1 MHMGLLVRM
10 KIIITSLIT
19 IPIKWS
25 CFAYFC
31 LVGVCEC
38 AEWIDNL
45 SMVID
50 TQHWKAS
57 LYNAYFIVAMEE
69 EILVHRYMSLT
80 YAISCTHCR

>member
-1 MHMGLLVRM
+1 VHMGLLVRM

-25 CFAYFC
+25 CFACFC
-31 LVGVCEC
+31 LVNVCEY

-57 LYNAYFIVAMEE
+57 LNNAYFTVAMEE
-69 EILVHRYMSLT
+69 EIST
-80 YAISCTHCR
+80 